1 MPVKLGK
8 HWWACGRACPRVV
21 GCVQVDAGGR
31 CGAGR
36 VRAWPLVQQQH
47 EQQHVEQDPLM
58 GFCRNMRCMQLEA
71 GHAAMRALERSK
83 RGLRDR
89 AVWRARQGV
98 LHRSGSGVV
107 DARGAGRNT

>member
-1 MPVKLGK
+1 
-8 HWWACGRACPRVV
+8 
-21 GCVQVDAGGR
+21 
-31 CGAGR
+31 
-36 VRAWPLVQQQH
+36 
-47 EQQHVEQDPLM
+47 M

-107 DARGAGRNT
+107 WTRAGQGATPDILLPVEVSIEICFL

>member
-1 MPVKLGK
+1 MLAHARKRASTYSCQHGTRRADTENRLRTPIPVSARDLGP
-8 HWWACGRACPRVV
+8 ANG
-21 GCVQVDAGGR
+21 
-31 CGAGR
+31 
-36 VRAWPLVQQQH
+36 
-47 EQQHVEQDPLM
+47 
-58 GFCRNMRCMQLEA
+58 CMQLEA
-71 GHAAMRALERSK
+71 GHAGMQALERGK

>member
-1 MPVKLGK
+1 M
-8 HWWACGRACPRVV
+8 
-21 GCVQVDAGGR
+21 
-31 CGAGR
+31 
-36 VRAWPLVQQQH
+36 QQQH

-71 GHAAMRALERSK
+71 GHAGMQALERGK

-107 DARGAGRNT
+107 DARGTGRNTRHSFLPVRVFSYRYTYGVTVLFGTALFMELAAE